1 MLPKLFRYCPKRE
14 CTRPDLFDLYKALM
28 VHTFSLDILLKR
40 YSIVDGIPGSWMQ
53 GCDGSVLLD
62 PTASNQNPE
71 KLATPN
77 LTLRGFT
84 IIDQAKTALEA
95 VCPQTVS
102 CADIV
107 ALAAWD
113 SVTLVRIT
121 VLSFVIK
128 NPKIKNPINNLV
140 ILLGPYWEF
149 YLLATRERER
159 DRTWSSSI
167 C

>member
-1 MLPKLFRYCPKRE
+1 
-14 CTRPDLFDLYKALM
+14 
-28 VHTFSLDILLKR
+28 
-40 YSIVDGIPGSWMQ
+40 MQ

-77 LTLRGFT
+77 LTLRGFD
-84 IIDQAKTALEA
+84 IIDQAKTALEE
-95 VCPQTVS
+95 VCPKTVS

-113 SVTLVRIT
+113 SVTLVRIA

-140 ILLGPYWEF
+140 ILLGPY
-149 YLLATRERER
+149 
-159 DRTWSSSI
+159 
-167 C
+167 